1 MSHSSREYT
10 GSFLKEK
17 KYQQHLLKQSIN
29 KRLFSLTE
37 MTGAK
42 AIIEA
47 LKREKVTHL
56 FGISGGAVLPL
67 YDALYDADVRNI
79 LARHEQCAGHM
90 ADGYARASGR
100 PGVCVTTSGPG
111 ATNLVTGIA
120 NAYMDSSPVIALTG
134 QVPRHAI
141 GTDGFQEADIIGIAT
156 PITKFATQIK
166 EVQEIPRTLRQA
178 FYIAT
183 SGRPGPVLVDIPK
196 DIQIISGNMKFVKQ
210 VNLPGYKP
218 RDDPH
223 PIQVKRAAEMLL
235 QAKTP
240 MILAGGGVIISEAA
254 QELQQLAE
262 LLLMPVATTFMG
274 KGSFPETHPL
284 SLGVVGM
291 HGTADANRF
300 ILDADVLLTVGA
312 RFSDRTTGR
321 IDGFCPDAKII
332 HVDIDSA
339 EIGKNLAIDLP
350 IVADAGKA
358 LRAINKI
365 LASKIVNNK
374 DTPWHKRTQQVRD
387 YVADDTKTEP
397 KSLTPPKLIK
407 QLRTLLPIQSIITTE
422 VGQNQM
428 WAALHFQA
436 LAPRTFISSGGLG
449 TMGFGFPA
457 AIGAKTARPDVPVV
471 DIAGDGSFIM
481 TEQELAT
488 SVLEDIPVIVV
499 ILNNS
504 VLGMVAQ
511 WQRMFY
517 GSRYSGTLL
526 KNNPDFVKLA
536 KAFSAEGVRVTSLPD
551 FSKAVRTALKSNI
564 ATVIDVPISLE
575 EDVFPMIPS
584 GKTLKDMIL
593 G

>member
-1 MSHSSREYT
+1 
-10 GSFLKEK
+10 
-17 KYQQHLLKQSIN
+17 
-29 KRLFSLTE
+29 
-37 MTGAK
+37 MTGAN
-42 AIIEA
+42 AIVEA
-47 LKREKVTHL
+47 LKRENVAHL

-79 LARHEQCAGHM
+79 LAHHEQCAGHM

-120 NAYMDSSPVIALTG
+120 NAYMDSSPIIALTG
-134 QVPRHAI
+134 QVPRQAI

-166 EVQEIPRTLRQA
+166 EVHDIPRTLRQA

-196 DIQIISGNMKFVKQ
+196 DIQILAAKMKFEKQ

-262 LLLMPVATTFMG
+262 LLMLPVTTTFMG

-291 HGTADANRF
+291 HGTANANRL
-300 ILDADVLLTVGA
+300 ILETDVLLTVGA

-321 IDGFCPDAKII
+321 VDGFCPDAKII
-332 HVDIDSA
+332 HIDIDSA
-339 EIGKNLAIDLP
+339 EIGKNVAIDLP

-358 LRAINKI
+358 LRAIIKI
-365 LASKIVNNK
+365 LANRIVNR
-374 DTPWHKRTQQVRD
+374 DTSWHQRALQVQD
-387 YVADDTKTEP
+387 YVVDNTKADTA
-397 KSLTPPKLIK
+397 SLTAPKLIK
-407 QLRTLLPIQSIITTE
+407 QLRALLPIQSIITTE

-457 AIGAKTARPDVPVV
+457 AIGAKTAKPEVPVV

-499 ILNNS
+499 VLNNS

-517 GSRYSGTLL
+517 GSRYSGSLL

-536 KAFSAEGVRVTSLPD
+536 EAFSAEGVRVTSIPE
-551 FSKAVRTALKSNI
+551 FSNAVRTALRSNVT
-564 ATVIDVPISLE
+564 TVIDAPISLD
-575 EDVFPMIPS
+575 EDVLPMIPS
-584 GKTLKDMIL
+584 GKTLKDMIT